1 MKVHEV
7 LSTLTFSNNIDSTV
21 IEITNEGKILFDSQF
36 NKIYE
41 LFQFLNFEV
50 KEFNDSIEQNFT
62 FSKYKF
68 RTLTLEIQYENL

>member
-21 IEITNEGKILFDSQF
+21 IEITNEGKTLFDSQF
-36 NKIYE
+36 NKTYE

-50 KEFNDSIEQNFT
+50 KEFFDSIEQNF
-62 FSKYKF
+62 SYSNYKY
-68 RTLTLEIQYENL
+68 RTLTLEILI

>member
-7 LSTLTFSNNIDSTV
+7 LSSLTFTNDADSTV

-36 NKIYE
+36 NKTYE

-50 KEFNDSIEQNFT
+50 KEFFDNIEQNFT
-62 FSKYKF
+62 YSRYKY
-68 RTLTLEIQYENL
+68 RTLTLEILV